1 MSKAREKVEL
11 VRGYAKYAELPAGL
25 KFNLYVGQIDL
36 IFNNYVVWT
45 ATDLSFNNR
54 VEASETITEGMEE
67 LEDSIERVFEGLRE
81 VKAKVDEIRDNKRKK
96 LEQKREEDRKNR
108 LEKVKEAIRNIEI
121 KVSLVETKDYD
132 A

>member
-11 VRGYAKYAELPAGL
+11 VRGYVKYAELPVGV

-45 ATDLSFNNR
+45 AIDAGFPNTS
-54 VEASETITEGMEE
+54 VTASIAEGMEE

-81 VKAKVDEIRDNKRKK
+81 VKAKVDEIRDSKRKR

-121 KVSLVETKDYD
+121 KVSLVEAEDYD